1 MLTNHP
7 SLGSVYAVNF
17 QPERRKHE
25 RFQKRLK
32 SKIESTHNP
41 VEFDGI
47 TEDLSQGGAFIST
60 SGWSEVKENDKTTVR
75 LSLPPEMTGQSDT
88 LILQGPAVV
97 RRIENDRGGIALQFT
112 KQLKTFDV
120 LR

>member
-1 MLTNHP
+1 M
-7 SLGSVYAVNF
+7 NF
-17 QPERRKHE
+17 QPERRKHK

-32 SKIESTHNP
+32 SKIELTHKF
-41 VEFDGI
+41 VELDGI
-47 TEDLSQGGAFIST
+47 TKDLSQGGAFIST

-75 LSLPPEMTGQSDT
+75 LSLPPKMTGQSDT

-97 RRIENDRGGIALQFT
+97 RRIENDRGGIALQFA

-120 LR
+120 SR

>member
-1 MLTNHP
+1 M
-7 SLGSVYAVNF
+7 NF
-17 QPERRKHE
+17 QPERRKHK

-32 SKIESTHNP
+32 SKIELTHNS

-47 TEDLSQGGAFIST
+47 TEDMSQGGAFIST
-60 SGWSEVKENDKTTVR
+60 PGWSEVQENDKTTVR
-75 LSLPPEMTGQSDT
+75 LFLPPEMTGQGDT

-97 RRIENDRGGIALQFT
+97 IRAENDRGGIALQFA

-120 LR
+120 SR

>member
-1 MLTNHP
+1 MNLI
-7 SLGSVYAVNF
+7 LD
-17 QPERRKHE
+17 RRKHK
-25 RFQKRLK
+25 RLQKRFK
-32 SKIESTHNP
+32 SKIKLTHNF

-47 TEDLSQGGAFIST
+47 TEDMAQDGAFIS
-60 SGWSEVKENDKTTVR
+60 SPSWFEVQEDDKTTVR
-75 LSLPPEMTGQSDT
+75 LFLPPEMTGQRET

-97 RRIENDRGGIALQFT
+97 KRVEEDRGGIVLQFT